1 MSDGPYEV
9 PVLRDRKTEA
19 EGFLVQ
25 VAAALAGDGITA
37 TLSAEGGF
45 PMLSVTDP
53 HSAER
58 DAATLVV
65 DSDSWIECT
74 WTPAAGTGAQ
84 SAARTI
90 VAVLS
95 AVNSGRQ

>member
-1 MSDGPYEV
+1 MSDGPSEV
-9 PVLRDRKTEA
+9 RTLRDHRSEA
-19 EGFLVQ
+19 EGFLGQ
-25 VAAALAGDGITA
+25 VAAALTGDGITA

-53 HSAER
+53 HSAGR

-74 WTPAAGTGAQ
+74 WTPPEGTGAQ
-84 SAARTI
+84 ATARMI
-90 VAVLS
+90 VAVLN
-95 AVNSGRQ
+95 AVHPRTQ